1 MKVGPR
7 RPLAPDADV
16 IRALAGLLS
25 ETGLSEIEYA
35 VGDHRI
41 RVARESAGKTVL
53 AERACQRGHANGD
66 HANGAAHRRRSERDQ
81 TAAAAANG
89 IGLRLDDPG
98 LITAPLV
105 GVAYLAPQPGAA
117 PFVRIGDPVEKGQT
131 LLIIEAMKVMNQIR
145 APRAGRLARILVDGR
160 RPGRIRRA
168 ADADRVIG
176 RYARPCSKRC

>member
-53 AERACQRGHANGD
+53 VNGHVNGS
-66 HANGAAHRRRSERDQ
+66 HANGAEHPPAPAREETTEAPMVNQ
-81 TAAAAANG
+81 Q
-89 IGLRLDDPG
+89 GLCLDHPG

-105 GVAYLAPQPGAA
+105 GIAYLAPQPGA
-117 PFVRIGDPVEKGQT
+117 P
-131 LLIIEAMKVMNQIR
+131 LMLIE
-145 APRAGRLARILVDGR
+145 
-160 RPGRIRRA
+160 
-168 ADADRVIG
+168 
-176 RYARPCSKRC
+176 